1 MRVNLN
7 NFILNADLISNLNFV
22 PDMLP
27 TLVEVKNGAVTE
39 LVMIS
44 SLTASTELIC
54 GQVGT
59 TQWCS
64 SYIGLN

>member
-1 MRVNLN
+1 MKIVND
-7 NFILNADLISNLNFV
+7 FFHVV

-44 SLTASTELIC
+44 SLMASTELIC

-59 TQWCS
+59 TQ
-64 SYIGLN
+64 YRGVPVTLG

>member
-1 MRVNLN
+1 
-7 NFILNADLISNLNFV
+7 
-22 PDMLP
+22 MLP